1 MSSLRTDWKGVF
13 PPIVTPFTKTE
24 EIDEAAFRKV
34 IDLLIAEGVHG
45 IIVAGSTGEWYSLAD
60 DEVSRLLE
68 VAKDQIADRV
78 PLLAGTSSMSTRH
91 AVALTERAAKS
102 GCAGAMVLPPPYVLP
117 SADEVVAHF
126 EAVAGVGLP
135 IMVYNNPKRTQVN
148 LDAALMERIA
158 AFDSIVAMKD
168 SVKDLYQA
176 SETIKRVGD
185 QLAYFTGME
194 PYGNAILARGGVG
207 FVSMM
212 ANICGSD
219 VVAYYDHAGAG
230 RWTEGRRHERV
241 IEGLYEIDLKFGRG
255 IYPTVKA
262 CMNILGR
269 YGGHLRRPYMDIEDR
284 ETLGKLARALADLGL
299 AAESS
304 AAAD

>member
-1 MSSLRTDWKGVF
+1 
-13 PPIVTPFTKTE
+13 
-24 EIDEAAFRKV
+24 
-34 IDLLIAEGVHG
+34 
-45 IIVAGSTGEWYSLAD
+45 
-60 DEVSRLLE
+60 
-68 VAKDQIADRV
+68 
-78 PLLAGTSSMSTRH
+78 
-91 AVALTERAAKS
+91 
-102 GCAGAMVLPPPYVLP
+102 
-117 SADEVVAHF
+117 
-126 EAVAGVGLP
+126 
-135 IMVYNNPKRTQVN
+135 
-148 LDAALMERIA
+148 
-158 AFDSIVAMKD
+158 
-168 SVKDLYQA
+168 
-176 SETIKRVGD
+176 
-185 QLAYFTGME
+185 
-194 PYGNAILARGGVG
+194 
-207 FVSMM
+207 MM

-241 IEGLYEIDLKFGRG
+241 IEGLYEIDVKFGRG